1 MLRPPS
7 IVRVFAIGVGL
18 LLSASGSSTAQEG
31 LVQLDPDRVSVMFMH
46 GVVNLPNEMV
56 PAPLDSVAFSVP
68 EVEQLLGNHGV
79 LRVEKIFKGFAAH
92 DTLRQA
98 RTGEMVRVID
108 LSQIFLL
115 HVGGERSLDALVGAL
130 EEEPSVVFAERL
142 PILEP
147 DAWDDPPANDAM
159 LEDDLQWGLFNTGQ
173 REDSVRHADIDIKR
187 AWQLQ
192 TGSEDIL
199 LGIIDTGV
207 CYDHPDLSPTPGV
220 PCFGSGCIVV
230 GGDNIRDWNA
240 IGCNPP
246 AGWEPYDYCCPP
258 LWADG
263 HGTMVASAAVG
274 ITNNRAA
281 GTWDGGA
288 AGVAGGWQDEYG
300 GGSTGSRILSY
311 RAIGIDT
318 PLYLPGVAVDYAVD
332 DGADVVNMSFG
343 GNWPSSYKTLWYPM
357 INAFQQGVTMVAS
370 KGNVSFPGDDPTA
383 RQFPADVEQG
393 VIAVGAMSFNNQRVT
408 LTPIYE
414 DEDPAQRFQSMY
426 GQQLDVVAPG
436 RLHWTAEAMY
446 GPCGSWESVA
456 PFGGTSCAAA
466 LTSGVAC
473 LLLAENP
480 YLSNE
485 EVEGIICASATD
497 LVYEDAINNT
507 YAYPGWDEETGWG
520 RVDAFQALMRLRSPY
535 DLQVR
540 WAYGYD
546 TEESTGVV
554 HIVGEP
560 GSRQKFEQHRLTK
573 TVPLLSEQ
581 FTGTPYVWGLSR
593 MSSGACSSLSYNDI
607 WYGSPYEIV
616 PELVMG
622 YCKLVKGSTTGSECT
637 LKTFYY
643 ELYEENPPG
652 WDYKGW
658 IPTDPGLAG
667 WAYELSGIVLDPN
680 ASTCEAVPITQAPD
694 GVPCLCPAA
703 DQDALALLLHL
714 VDNFGQPLVGVPSTD
729 VKIYVSSAG
738 TGPPPAFPE
747 ACEAY
752 SESSHVYR
760 PEELIESDGNGD
772 LLITLPPTGGADTAA
787 VWTVRV
793 SGMDIGGIVHPVRSV
808 DMNADGYVNPVDF
821 ISFTEA
827 YAAEEWVADLN
838 GDGDVGPPDFVL
850 FSSHFYHDCLPG
862 ALARGDQE
870 DLEEEPSLVALLHN
884 TPNPFAASTDIAF
897 AVGDAGRRVSIR
909 VYDLRGRFVRKL
921 CDGEFEAGL
930 HKVSWDGR
938 SESGSDVA
946 SGVYFFKMESPGFRQ
961 QRKLVLLR

>member
-1 MLRPPS
+1 MSMSRSP
-7 IVRVFAIGVGL
+7 L
-18 LLSASGSSTAQEG
+18 LHALTITAAMALSSQALPQNQGSVVPLAT
-31 LVQLDPDRVSVMFMH
+31 DRISVMFRH
-46 GVVNLPNEMV
+46 GVVDLPNEMV
-56 PAPLDSVAFSVP
+56 PAPLDSVALSVP
-68 EVEQLLGNHGV
+68 ELERLLGDHGV
-79 LRVEKIFKGFAAH
+79 LRVEKIFKEFAPH

-159 LEDDLQWGLFNTGQ
+159 LEDDHQWGLFNTGQ
-173 REDSVRHADIDIKR
+173 HEDSVRHADIDVKR

-207 CYDHPDLSPTPGV
+207 CYDHPDLSPTPGAL
-220 PCFGSGCIVV
+220 CFGAGCIVV
-230 GGDNIRDWNA
+230 GGFNLIDPDGL
-240 IGCNPP
+240 GCSPT
-246 AGWEPYDYCCPP
+246 AGEDPYDYCCPP
-258 LWADG
+258 LWSEG
-263 HGTMVASAAVG
+263 HGTMVASAAAG
-274 ITNNRAA
+274 ITNNRAP

-300 GGSTGSRILSY
+300 GGSLGSRILSY
-311 RAIGIDT
+311 RAVDGSFD
-318 PLYLPGVAVDYAVD
+318 LPAAALDSAVV

-370 KGNVSFPGDDPTA
+370 KGNVTWPGEDPTA
-383 RQFPADVEQG
+383 RHFPADVEQG
-393 VIAVGAMSFNNQRVT
+393 VINVGAMSFNNQRVT
-408 LTPIYE
+408 WEPIYE
-414 DEDPAQRFQSMY
+414 DEDGSARFESMY
-426 GQQLDVVAPG
+426 GQSLDVVAPG

-456 PFGGTSCAAA
+456 SFGGTSCAAA

-473 LLLAENP
+473 LLLAEDP
-480 YLSNE
+480 YLTNE

-520 RVDAFQALMRLRSPY
+520 RVSAFQALMRLRSPY

-546 TEESTGVV
+546 TMEETNVV
-554 HIVGEP
+554 HRLGES
-560 GSRQKFEQHRLTK
+560 GNRQKFVQHRLTK

-581 FTGTPYVWGLSR
+581 FTGTPDAWGLSR
-593 MSSGACSSLSYNDI
+593 ISSGACSSLSFNDI
-607 WYGSPYEIV
+607 GYGSLPEIA

-622 YCKLVKGSTTGSECT
+622 HCKLVNGSMTDSECT

-643 ELYEENPPG
+643 EWYEEDPPG
-652 WDYKGW
+652 WEYKGW
-658 IPTDPGLAG
+658 IPTDPLLVS
-667 WAYELSGIVLDPN
+667 WAYELSGVVLDPG
-680 ASTCEAVPITQAPD
+680 ASTCRAVPTTEAPD

-703 DQDALALLLHL
+703 DQDTLAVLLHL
-714 VDNFGQPLVGVPSTD
+714 VDNFGQPLAGVPSTD
-729 VKIYVSSAG
+729 IKIRISTTG
-738 TGPPPAFPE
+738 THYDPPVFPE
-747 ACEAY
+747 ECQAY

-760 PEELIESDGNGD
+760 PEEFYESDENGD
-772 LLITLPPTGGADTAA
+772 LLITLPPTGGADQAA
-787 VWTVRV
+787 VWLPQV
-793 SGMDIGGIVHPVRSV
+793 SGIDIAGVGQAVRSV
-808 DMNADGYVNPVDF
+808 DMDADGDVDSVDF
-821 ISFTEA
+821 GMFATA

-838 GDGDVGPPDFVL
+838 GDDEWNPTDFGI
-850 FSSHFYHDCLPG
+850 FTSHFG
-862 ALARGDQE
+862 
-870 DLEEEPSLVALLHN
+870 HN
-884 TPNPFAASTDIAF
+884 CQSGGRVTLRVT
-897 AVGDAGRRVSIR
+897 GRRP
-909 VYDLRGRFVRKL
+909 LRASSL
-921 CDGEFEAGL
+921 CCPTRRI
-930 HKVSWDGR
+930 R
-938 SESGSDVA
+938 SE
-946 SGVYFFKMESPGFRQ
+946 R
-961 QRKLVLLR
+961 RLT